1 MLVSRR
7 LQTLLQ
13 LIEEYGLA
21 VDITLVRSEQNKA
34 DELTKVSQKWFKT
47 MKQVSARYWTS
58 ISIAGT
64 LG

>member
-47 MKQVSARYWTS
+47 MKQVNARYWTS